1 MVSANIDVGVAAVAD
16 GSGVGGAGGAG
27 GAGGGSSQCF
37 RTTTSE
43 QQLLPADQ
51 IPNQFYVRYFW
62 WRQSTEQQLLNT
74 GNLLPVN

>member
-16 GSGVGGAGGAG
+16 GSGVGGAG

-74 GNLLPVN
+74 GNLLLVN